1 MSFHKFPKLPTFEEN
16 KGTMKKNEVIK
27 DRLEE
32 WIEQRGFL
40 NARLTIIQLSK
51 IIGINRT
58 YLSNH
63 INSTYG
69 LNFNLW
75 VNHLR
80 IEEAKQLIKQSP
92 KRNLSEIAEQIGF
105 TDLAHFSKQFK
116 LQEGV
121 SPSEWRKKM

>member
-1 MSFHKFPKLPTFEEN
+1 
-16 KGTMKKNEVIK
+16 MKKNEVIK
-27 DRLEE
+27 DRLAE

-75 VNHLR
+75 INHLR

-116 LQEGV
+116 LQEGI

>member
-1 MSFHKFPKLPTFEEN
+1 
-16 KGTMKKNEVIK
+16 MKKNEVIK
-27 DRLEE
+27 DRLET

-75 VNHLR
+75 INHLR

>member
-1 MSFHKFPKLPTFEEN
+1 
-16 KGTMKKNEVIK
+16 MKKNEVIK
-27 DRLEE
+27 DRLET

>member
-1 MSFHKFPKLPTFEEN
+1 
-16 KGTMKKNEVIK
+16 MKKNEVIK
-27 DRLEE
+27 DRLET

-75 VNHLR
+75 INHLR

-116 LQEGV
+116 LQEGI

>member
-1 MSFHKFPKLPTFEEN
+1 
-16 KGTMKKNEVIK
+16 MKKNEVIK
-27 DRLEE
+27 DRLAK

>member
-1 MSFHKFPKLPTFEEN
+1 
-16 KGTMKKNEVIK
+16 MKKNEVIK
-27 DRLEE
+27 DRLAE
-32 WIEQRGFL
+32 WIAQRGFL